1 MKNSAAPT
9 EALDEQPGK
18 PAKQPRHV
26 AIAQRHLI
34 AQRDKAVT
42 ARDKAGVEVEE
53 IESALRALGWTPEEM

>member
-1 MKNSAAPT
+1 MKNSSAPT

-34 AQRDKAVT
+34 AQRDKAIT
-42 ARDKAGVEVEE
+42 IRDKASSEVEE
-53 IESALRALGWTPEEM
+53 LEAALIALGWPEE

>member
-42 ARDKAGVEVEE
+42 ARDKAAITVEHSS
-53 IESALRALGWTPEEM
+53 SAQLLTS

>member
-26 AIAQRHLI
+26 AVAQRHLI
-34 AQRDKAVT
+34 AQRLKAI
-42 ARDKAGVEVEE
+42 AIRAQAQQEIDQPEE
-53 IESALRALGWTPEEM
+53 ALESLGWTLEE

>member
-1 MKNSAAPT
+1 MRNSAAPT

-34 AQRDKAVT
+34 AQREKAVEAHSKT
-42 ARDKAGVEVEE
+42 GKE
-53 IESALRALGWTPEEM
+53 IDELDAALKALGWPPEE